1 MALTCFKE
9 HVRFF
14 LSTVLLPAFFLGTF
28 ITESLICLLN
38 EKLKGLPLISVLS
51 GNVARAISQSKID
64 VHLRFCPPWL
74 SPGRSYRTPKFLIP
88 PSIPMTHIFLENRGY
103 YVWRC
108 FAFTERSIRKIP
120 LQLSSNCIWLKKFS
134 TLIQFSLKFSSLL
147 REMY

>member
-14 LSTVLLPAFFLGTF
+14 LSTVLLAAFFLGTF

-64 VHLRFCPPWL
+64 VRLRFCPPWL
-74 SPGRSYRTPKFLIP
+74 SPGRTYRTPKFLIP
-88 PSIPMTHIFLENRGY
+88 PSIPMTQFFWGR
-103 YVWRC
+103 
-108 FAFTERSIRKIP
+108 IP
-120 LQLSSNCIWLKKFS
+120 DTMFGDVSLSPKDLLGKHPSNFHQTAS
-134 TLIQFSLKFSSLL
+134 D
-147 REMY
+147 